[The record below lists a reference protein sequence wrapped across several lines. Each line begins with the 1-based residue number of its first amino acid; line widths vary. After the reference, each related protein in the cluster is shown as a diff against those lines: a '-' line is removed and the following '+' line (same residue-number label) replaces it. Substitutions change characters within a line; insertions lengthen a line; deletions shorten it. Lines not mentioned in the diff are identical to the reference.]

1 MSLAIR
7 SRFGEVVEGQN
18 IIQMMEKN
26 KTGAQDRPIQAIT
39 ITESGQLTA

>member
-1 MSLAIR
+1 VV
-7 SRFGEVVEGQN
+7 FGEVVEGQN

-39 ITESGQLTA
+39 ITESGQLA